1 MKYDYISLRGDG
13 GKMGEKNKAYSKEFK
28 LDAIRLYLS
37 GEHGGYTPVARALN
51 ITRANLINWVNR
63 YSKLGEFGLE
73 DGRGKGSAG
82 QFVLPPK
89 IEGLPINEEN
99 IRLKAENAY
108 LRSLLELNIDI
119 IKKTYYEVI
128 DKLRKDFSLNIL
140 LNISGIKR
148 SSYYKWKK
156 NLTISTKRK
165 QDDILISGKIK
176 ILYAKHK
183 GRYGVHRMKH
193 ALLNDYNLV
202 VNHKRVYRLMKEH
215 SCLAV
220 IKAKKHF
227 KQPERKHSGVN
238 ILNRNFEAS
247 YPFDKLATDVSV
259 IKKSGK
265 SIYISPIKDLCT
277 NMIESWDI
285 SYNASLKVAI
295 NPLLS
300 IKDEA
305 LPKGTFMH

>member
-1 MKYDYISLRGDG
+1 ML
-13 GKMGEKNKAYSKEFK
+13 F
-28 LDAIRLYLS
+28 
-37 GEHGGYTPVARALN
+37 
-51 ITRANLINWVNR
+51 
-63 YSKLGEFGLE
+63 
-73 DGRGKGSAG
+73 
-82 QFVLPPK
+82 
-89 IEGLPINEEN
+89 
-99 IRLKAENAY
+99 
-108 LRSLLELNIDI
+108 
-119 IKKTYYEVI
+119 KKTYYEII
-128 DKLRKDFSLNIL
+128 DKLRKVFPLNML

-156 NLTISTKRK
+156 NLTVPTKKK
-165 QDDILISGKIK
+165 QDDIHISEKIT

-193 ALLNDYNLV
+193 TLFNDYNLV
-202 VNHKRVYRLMKEH
+202 VNHKRVYRLMKEQC
-215 SCLAV
+215 CLAV

-265 SIYISPIKDLCT
+265 SIYISPIMDLCT

-300 IKDEA
+300 IKDKA
-305 LPKGTFMH
+305 LPEGTFMHSDQGGLYTSGVFKELLESNNIIQSLSRKGTPIDNSPMESFFGTLKSELLYNPLIKINNDSEMINALEEYFNYYNNDRIQK